1 LSTIIKSEAVVLR
14 AVKFGESSRIVTF
27 FTEEFGKIAGMVKG
41 ARRPGNRFGSTLQP
55 MSRVSVVIYRKPGRE
70 VQTVSQCDHVRTWRR
85 ITTDLDRIAA
95 GMQMVELVGMVLHD
109 EEENREAYGLLTSA
123 LGELDAETISPW
135 WLFYDFEVQLAG
147 ALGFRTDFHRCAG
160 CGRPAE
166 EFSGAAG
173 TVKFDI
179 GRGGPLCR
187 SCDSPAVRGTLL
199 SPDDMAFFLRL
210 TPGKIGGGAP
220 AFTRN
225 EQIEKFISEY
235 FAHHLAGYRTLR
247 SGEIFRS

>member
-1 LSTIIKSEAVVLR
+1 
-14 AVKFGESSRIVTF
+14 
-27 FTEEFGKIAGMVKG
+27 
-41 ARRPGNRFGSTLQP
+41 
-55 MSRVSVVIYRKPGRE
+55 
-70 VQTVSQCDHVRTWRR
+70 
-85 ITTDLDRIAA
+85 
-95 GMQMVELVGMVLHD
+95 
-109 EEENREAYGLLTSA
+109 
-123 LGELDAETISPW
+123 
-135 WLFYDFEVQLAG
+135 
-147 ALGFRTDFHRCAG
+147 
-160 CGRPAE
+160 
-166 EFSGAAG
+166 
-173 TVKFDI
+173 VKFDI